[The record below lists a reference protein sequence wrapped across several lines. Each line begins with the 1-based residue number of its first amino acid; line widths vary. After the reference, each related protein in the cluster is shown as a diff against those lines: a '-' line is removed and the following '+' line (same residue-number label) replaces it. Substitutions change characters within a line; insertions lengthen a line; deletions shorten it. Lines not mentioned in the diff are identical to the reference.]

1 MDISEYEAMKENK
14 RLLEE
19 SLKNERSLQEQ
30 IKKLSDE
37 KTKALED
44 ASMKVVKVTKH
55 TKEEVLLGK
64 RVYDSYALS
73 EIFEM
78 LGVHFDFRRFNPG
91 RIDYIR
97 LSDIFFEKTT
107 IVNVPHEEITTHG
120 LDEIKK
126 EIRDEL
132 KASMDQETKER
143 LENADKL
150 ESKNAELVKLNREL
164 AEANHSLEA
173 GRKALVD
180 RIDELEKVNEGHLKI
195 IDKHGSKLIEID
207 TILASGY
214 DFWNKKS
221 LLDRIIKVIK

>member
-1 MDISEYEAMKENK
+1 MDISEYEVMKENK

-55 TKEEVLLGK
+55 TKEEVLMSK
-64 RVYDSYALS
+64 RLDNSYALR
-73 EIFEM
+73 EVFEM
-78 LGVHFDFRRFNPG
+78 FGLHYNFHHGIPRG
-91 RIDYIR
+91 IDYKR
-97 LSDIFFEKTT
+97 LADIFFEKIT
-107 IVNVPHEEITTHG
+107 VVSVPHEEITTHG

-132 KASMDQETKER
+132 KASMDQETKDR
-143 LENADKL
+143 LENAAKL
-150 ESKNAELVKLNREL
+150 EIKNAELVKLNL
-164 AEANHSLEA
+164 DLSAENHSILS

-180 RIDELEKVNEGHLKI
+180 RIDELEKINEGHLKT